1 MARGSMVLAVLA
13 TMFISSGAPGA
24 ATVQRE
30 APARGVAR
38 TDHRSEAET
47 RALDHLLE
55 RSGLGVQLESLSLG
69 VRAQFLHGHR
79 RLNSQDR
86 GRRVRI
92 VPGPFAPQPPSPG
105 TRLESLG
112 NLESATLQ
120 KQPSWQGSRLGKR
133 LIGLVLA
140 R

>member
-86 GRRVRI
+86 GTMDRI
-92 VPGPFAPQPPSPG
+92 VSGRFAPEALYARI
-105 TRLESLG
+105 RLEFLR
-112 NLESATLQ
+112 NFESAKLE
-120 KQPSWQGSRLGKR
+120 K
-133 LIGLVLA
+133 
-140 R
+140 